1 MYNSSFNER
10 IPVSLLSI
18 LSQKADAVAV
28 IKGSQEYPQISGKVR
43 FYQENAGTVVFAE
56 VRGLPDAGLPCKEAI
71 FAFHIHEG
79 NVCTGNES
87 DPFLDV
93 GAHYDPK
100 GCMHPYHAGDLPPLF
115 ANRKGLA
122 LSVFLTDRFS
132 VQEIMGRTIIIHDMP
147 DDFSTQPSG
156 NAGQKIAC
164 GIIRQNNNLF

>member
-10 IPVSLLSI
+10 IPVSLFST
-18 LSQKADAVAV
+18 LSQTSDAEAV
-28 IKGSQEYPQISGKVR
+28 IRGSREYPAISGRVR
-43 FYQENAGTVVFAE
+43 FYRTDPGTVVFAE
-56 VRGLPDAGLPCKEAI
+56 VRGLPCKEAI

-132 VQEIMGRTIIIHDMP
+132 VQEIIGRTIIIHDKP
-147 DDFSTQPSG
+147 DDFSKQPSG

-164 GIIRQNNNLF
+164 GIIRQNNNRF